1 MEFMSSIIAIGNTDF
16 KVTFRGTDSFD
27 DNEWYSKPHRHPF
40 AEMHLV
46 NQGRALIKISTG
58 KILLSDNHICIIPA
72 KCYHS
77 PKSITSKLSRMS
89 FYIEIEK
96 NADSGDD
103 TYSVYK
109 SIFEAKMPFYKECKS
124 SYLKDIFEL
133 DKSAGFFGI
142 TNNKFEFL
150 LSLLLCEIYDA
161 NTSGAFANEES
172 KSIDS
177 KANLLIKFEKYLN
190 FIPENGNGE
199 NTDFIFNK
207 IASELYLSPS
217 QLRRLI
223 KKHFNCTYRELLV
236 ECKMERAKIL
246 IDDSDITLE
255 NVAELCGYSTY
266 AGFYKAFTKY
276 TGTTPDKYRSDN

>member
-1 MEFMSSIIAIGNTDF
+1 MSEFISSEITVENTNF

-58 KILLSDNHICIIPA
+58 KILLSDNHICIVPA

-77 PKSITSKLSRMS
+77 SESITPMLSRMS
-89 FYIEIEK
+89 FYLEIE
-96 NADSGDD
+96 NNGNSGDD

-109 SIFEAKMPFYKECKS
+109 KVFEGNMPFYKECS
-124 SYLKDIFEL
+124 SGYLRDIFEL
-133 DKSAGFFGI
+133 NRNADFTGI
-142 TNNKFEFL
+142 TNDKFKFL
-150 LSLLLCEIYDA
+150 LSLLLCEVYDA
-161 NTSGAFANEES
+161 NTNGIGIN
-172 KSIDS
+172 KQNGSIDS
-177 KANLLIKFEKYLN
+177 EAELLIKFEKYLN
-190 FIPENGNGE
+190 FIPEIENSEKGE
-199 NTDFIFNK
+199 FIFNR
-207 IASELYLSPS
+207 IADELYLSPS

-246 IDDSDITLE
+246 IEDTSIVLE
-255 NVAELCGYSTY
+255 RVAELCGYSTY
-266 AGFYKAFTKY
+266 AGFYKAFMKY
-276 TGTTPDKYRSDN
+276 TGTTPEKYRDN